1 MMIDPHF
8 PHYPRIAIVDADSIV
23 FAVAT
28 LAEKR
33 CAGATPEEDIW
44 FQTKTEDEA
53 FEEVLEK
60 IEALVQDAECEDAIV
75 CLSGSGRC
83 FRYDVLPT
91 YKGNRKATRQPAQ
104 RTALTERLQRDC
116 PYSVLRVE
124 TLEADDVCGISATSL
139 HRARAAAL
147 ARGLTEG
154 NILREPVVISIDKDL
169 LQIPGLNYN
178 PGVHGNGYKVTV
190 TEVTEASAFRWHM
203 YQTLVGDDTDGYS
216 GCPGVGTK
224 KANAILDQSEH
235 LGPAAMWQWVV
246 EAYRKKGLT
255 EEDALTQARCA
266 RILRAEDWN
275 QESKEVILWV
285 PPVSLDQQQGA
296 LT

>member
-1 MMIDPHF
+1 MMIDPTF
-8 PHYPRIAIVDADSIV
+8 PHFPRIAIVDADSIV

-33 CAGATPEEDIW
+33 VPGDTPEDDMW

-53 FEEVLEK
+53 FVEVMDK
-60 IEALVQDAECEDAIV
+60 IEALIHDAEAEDAIV
-75 CLSGSGRC
+75 CLSSTDKC
-83 FRYDVLPT
+83 FRYGVLAT

-104 RTALTERLQRDC
+104 RAALTERLHRDC
-116 PYSVLRVE
+116 PYSVLRVS
-124 TLEADDVCGISATSL
+124 TLEADDVCGISASSL
-139 HRARAAAL
+139 HKARAAAL

-178 PGVHGNGYKVTV
+178 PGVHGNGYKVTI
-190 TEVTEASAFRWHM
+190 TEVTPESAFRWHM
-203 YQTLVGDDTDGYS
+203 YQTLVGDDTDGYT
-216 GCPGVGTK
+216 GCPGVGAK
-224 KANAILDQSEH
+224 KANAILNQCEH
-235 LGPAAMWQWVV
+235 LGPAAMWTWVV

-266 RILRAEDWN
+266 RILLAEDWDAVK
-275 QESKEVILWV
+275 KEVILWN
-285 PPVSLDQQQGA
+285 PPVSAETQEGA